1 MNSIFLIKLVSFV
14 KRFAEGYFRC
24 EVMLLKIR
32 ATTKRIKAPANT
44 GKIGYMKPI
53 AFTFSVP
60 MMGSNAD
67 APPGGCKVFVICII
81 TIESETARGAV
92 IQIMSGNTW

>member
-1 MNSIFLIKLVSFV
+1 MNNIRFIKLVSFV
-14 KRFAEGYFRC
+14 NRFAEGYFLC
-24 EVMLLKIR
+24 EVTLLKIR
-32 ATTKRIKAPANT
+32 ATTKRIIAPVNT
-44 GKIGYMKPI
+44 GDIGYMKPI

-60 MMGSNAD
+60 MIGSNAV

-92 IQIMSGNTW
+92 IQMMSGRT